1 MKLGLENI
9 TRLLGRVGNPHDAF
23 PAVLVAGTNGKGSVT
38 TYITSILRAAGC
50 KVGTFYSPHIFR
62 IQERIRLNGE
72 EIPTTDLDAILGRL
86 RVEHRTSH
94 FTFFEGITAAAA
106 IYFEEREV
114 DIAVF
119 EVGLGGRLD
128 ATRLVNA
135 AVTVVT
141 GISKDHTAHLGS
153 SRSLILDEKLGIARR
168 GVPLVANLGY
178 RRLADRAARRSA
190 AIGAPFVDVRVE
202 VGATIESFEPRRMV
216 LSINTPVRGYE
227 ALETRMVG
235 AVQAQNTATAVRTV
249 EILED
254 FFGDTR
260 GGPDVKSN
268 MVTERMTRDG
278 RWPHSRKCSV
288 RITAEAIRE
297 GVRRAFL
304 PCRFQVLAGDP
315 RIVLDVSHNEEGLL
329 AVLDTLR
336 LISRRNRNILV
347 FGVMEQKELGR
358 FPRRSAAFFRD
369 IICTSLRNGRSV
381 PGAHLATIFMDA
393 GEAVGKGDTKVLPA
407 RGMAEALRLMRR
419 IARPGDTVVICGSHY
434 TVEEAVKYL

>member
-1 MKLGLENI
+1 MKLGLDNI
-9 TRLLGRVGNPHDAF
+9 TRLLGRVGNPHEAF

-50 KVGTFYSPHIFR
+50 TVGTFYSPHIFR

-72 EIPTTDLDAILGRL
+72 EIPTPDLDSVLGRL
-86 RVEHRTSH
+86 RAEHRLSH
-94 FTFFEGITAAAA
+94 FTFFEGMTAAAA
-106 IYFEEREV
+106 LYFKERGV

-153 SRSLILDEKLGIARR
+153 SRSRILDEKLGIARR
-168 GVPLVANLGY
+168 NVPLVANLGY
-178 RRLADRAARRSA
+178 RRLAGRAARRCA
-190 AIGAPFVDVRVE
+190 AIGAPFIDVRAE
-202 VGATIESFEPRRMV
+202 VGAAIESLEPKRMF
-216 LSINTPVRGYE
+216 LTLETPVRGYG
-227 ALETRMVG
+227 ALETRMIG
-235 AVQAQNTATAVRTV
+235 AVQVQNAATAVRAV
-249 EILED
+249 EILGD

-260 GGPDVKSN
+260 GGPDVESD
-268 MVTERMTRDG
+268 VITERLLREG
-278 RWPHSRKCSV
+278 WRASSRNFPV

-304 PCRFQVLAGDP
+304 PCRFQALAGDP

-336 LISRRNRNILV
+336 RISRRNRNILV

-358 FPRRSAAFFRD
+358 FPRRSAALFRD
-369 IICTSLRNGRSV
+369 IICTSLRNGCSV
-381 PGAHLATIFMDA
+381 PGARLATIFRNA
-393 GEAVGKGDTKVLPA
+393 AEAVGRENVNVIPA
-407 RGMAEALRLMRR
+407 RGMAEALRVMRR
-419 IARPGDTVVICGSHY
+419 IAHPGDTVVICGSHY
-434 TVEEAVKYL
+434 TVEEAVEYL